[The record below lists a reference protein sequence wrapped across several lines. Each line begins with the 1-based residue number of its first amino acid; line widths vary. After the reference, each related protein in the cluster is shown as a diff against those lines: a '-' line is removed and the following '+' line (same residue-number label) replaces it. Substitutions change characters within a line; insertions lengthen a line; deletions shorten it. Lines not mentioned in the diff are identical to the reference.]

1 MNQLINQKRG
11 CIIYLPRVAGDPDRL
26 ATNLS
31 HSSAADPAPL
41 FLRQMTWVAVSSP
54 SGLEFAVR
62 QMLDLYSRNRPCHQL

>member
-41 FLRQMTWVAVSSP
+41 FLRQMT
-54 SGLEFAVR
+54 
-62 QMLDLYSRNRPCHQL
+62 